1 MQRKRI
7 RVRYCKLQI
16 ACFIIVWY
24 VIFIYIQDRKQY
36 KDDSKDYFFKL
47 LAKSGIVS
55 ILFYVVPLWLN
66 NILHMCFL
74 LSLDT
79 FVFVMFRYL
88 MEVTECV
95 PRKKRDKII
104 YLLPFVI
111 NIGIVVLFITK
122 LEYRRGK
129 VTWYSM

>member
-1 MQRKRI
+1 
-7 RVRYCKLQI
+7 
-16 ACFIIVWY
+16 
-24 VIFIYIQDRKQY
+24 
-36 KDDSKDYFFKL
+36 
-47 LAKSGIVS
+47 
-55 ILFYVVPLWLN
+55 
-66 NILHMCFL
+66 
-74 LSLDT
+74 
-79 FVFVMFRYL
+79 